1 MFGRTKAA
9 ASQDATPVTSMPVK
23 EGGKGRPTPKRREV
37 EQRNRRP
44 VIGATAA
51 GPAPGA
57 TKAERRAAR
66 QAQKAAVRAERMQQR
81 QAMMSGDERALPA
94 RDRGP
99 ARKFARDYVDSRRNA
114 GEYFLY
120 VALVAVMLSF
130 LRPTA
135 LISMAVLYAMVL
147 VVIVDSLLLRRRVQR
162 MVTERFG
169 ESGNNVPGT
178 GTYAL
183 MRALQLRRG
192 RLPRPQVER
201 GRKAKAR

>member
-9 ASQDATPVTSMPVK
+9 ASQDATPTTGMPAK

-44 VIGATAA
+44 VIGAGAA

-66 QAQKAAVRAERMQQR
+66 QAQKAAVRNERIQQR
-81 QAMMSGDERALPA
+81 QALMSGDERALPA

-99 ARKFARDYVDSRRNA
+99 ARRFARDYVDRRRNA

-120 VALVAVMLSF
+120 VALIAVVLSF

-135 LISMAVLYAMVL
+135 LIAMAVLYGMVIAVAL
-147 VVIVDSLLLRRRVQR
+147 DSFLLRRRVQR
-162 MVTERFG
+162 LATEKFG
-169 ESGNNVPGT
+169 ETAAAGT
-178 GTYAL
+178 GTYAM

-192 RLPRPQVER
+192 RLPRPQVQR
-201 GRKAKAR
+201 GRKAG